1 MCNEVPMGRRTLAYT
16 VIVLTFPLLT
26 AVPVPAD
33 AAPWQTLDQG
43 LSLGDF
49 SVKTDRSGMGCGITI
64 LRIDPLYYA
73 FRLLAASEHEARPR
87 TIRQWS
93 RDFSLV
99 AAINASMYRGDDY
112 LKSTGFMRNY
122 RHKNNPNINRS
133 FGAFM
138 VFNPVDPSLPEV
150 QIIDRRL
157 QKDWKD
163 RIEGYHSVV
172 QNYRMVSFGN
182 KRGWPQQSQRH
193 GAAAIGM
200 DTENRVMF
208 ILSRAPLSTHDL
220 IHTLL
225 SLPINLQNAMYVEGG
240 PQAALH
246 LLAGDRKR
254 TWIGICE
261 PNLVASDYVFEFDI
275 PNVIG
280 ITKK

>member
-1 MCNEVPMGRRTLAYT
+1 MGRRTLAYT

-26 AVPVPAD
+26 AVSALAD
-33 AAPWQTLDQG
+33 AAPWETLDQG
-43 LSLGDF
+43 LSLGEF
-49 SVKTDRSGMGCGITI
+49 PVKTDRSGMGCGITI

-73 FRLLAASEHEARPR
+73 FRLLAASEHGGTTR

-122 RHKNNPNINRS
+122 GHKNNPNINRS

-138 VFNPVDPSLPEV
+138 VFNPVDPSLPAV

-157 QKDWKD
+157 QKDWAD

-220 IHTLL
+220 IHALL
-225 SLPINLQNAMYVEGG
+225 SLPINIQSAMYVEGG
-240 PQAALH
+240 PQAAMH

-261 PNLVASDYVFEFDI
+261 PNLVASNYVFEFDI